1 MTVPHKTQRG
11 VLLIELIISMVIIGI
26 ALAGVLNVMNATV
39 KRSAD
44 PVVLHQAVAIAESY
58 LEEILAQSFDDPDG
72 SDGEINRSLL
82 DDVDDYHGLSDTGV
96 YNQHGALV
104 ATLSNY
110 NVSIAVSSSTLT
122 GGVATKKVIVSVMS
136 GEIDLNLVGYKMD
149 I

>member
-1 MTVPHKTQRG
+1 MTVPHKIQRG

-26 ALAGVLNVMNATV
+26 ALAGVLNVINATA

-44 PVVLHQAVAIAESY
+44 PVVLHQAVATAESY
-58 LEEILAQSFDDPDG
+58 LEEILAQPFDDPDG
-72 SDGEINRSLL
+72 SDGETSRSLL
-82 DDVDDYHGLSDTGV
+82 DDVDDYNGLSDTGV
-96 YNQHGALV
+96 HNQHGVLV
-104 ATLSNY
+104 STLSNY

-122 GGVATKKVIVSVMS
+122 GGVSAKKVIVSVKS